1 MDTTSQVPSRLRPAA
16 ARAGQSQ
23 ARRGRAGAAGDGLRR
38 GSGRPPRPGPVT
50 VAGRLPGV
58 TCDLN
63 GRAPGDVAGRALG
76 DVAGRAPGDRAV
88 GNPGP
93 GSRGAVRGTGSQAG
107 TGRQALRTGRQSL
120 RTGRAAANAG
130 LRPPGPGAAAV
141 RFPAAR
147 QDRAPAAGTAAAG
160 LRVPRITF
168 VLLVLALLG
177 GGLVCL
183 LVVYT
188 TLGATGL
195 RISQLQTENA
205 NLSLQEQTL
214 LGQVAQ
220 EQSPQRVE
228 ERAYQLGMRP
238 QAGGNILDLRTG
250 RYYQLPDKAGGQV
263 RYAAATP
270 SAGSTSAAR
279 RAARRHPA
287 APPTPARHAARAGL
301 VTQPKRAAAGAN
313 PAAKSG
319 SGR

>member
-1 MDTTSQVPSRLRPAA
+1 MDTTSQVPSRLRPAV
-16 ARAGQSQ
+16 ARAGQPQ
-23 ARRGRAGAAGDGLRR
+23 VRRGRAGGAGDELRR

-58 TCDLN
+58 TAD
-63 GRAPGDVAGRALG
+63 RAGH
-76 DVAGRAPGDRAV
+76 APGDRAV
-88 GNPGP
+88 GKPGA
-93 GSRGAVRGTGSQAG
+93 GSRGAVRSTGSQA
-107 TGRQALRTGRQSL
+107 ATGRQSL

-130 LRPPGPGAAAV
+130 LRPPGPGAAAPPAARPQSV

-147 QDRAPAAGTAAAG
+147 HDPAPAAGTAAAG

-205 NLSLQEQTL
+205 NLSLREQTL

-220 EQSPQRVE
+220 ERSPQRVE

-250 RYYQLPDKAGGQV
+250 RSYQLPDKAGGQV

-270 SAGSTSAAR
+270 SAGSTSAA
-279 RAARRHPA
+279 
-287 APPTPARHAARAGL
+287 ARAG
-301 VTQPKRAAAGAN
+301 
-313 PAAKSG
+313 